1 MQTRM
6 RFRSVKSTA
15 LRNVLISGLCLAVII
30 FVASITPASFMLQPA
45 QAAEAIQNTTA
56 TAKQLQMDGT
66 RLQLQGNVEGA
77 IKKYRESLALES
89 NEKLEILLKKLEKQ
103 IGKTGETIAGASAT
117 QEKIAEPT
125 EQKQVPAALPQEQSP
140 APSIGMNE
148 QQIQQT
154 QKETPAAP
162 EGAEKTSAPVAKE
175 LAPPAEARPTA
186 EQTDEKNEQ
195 AAAQPPA
202 ALELASVVPSQEQS
216 PVLETN
222 VIEKQ
227 ADQVQQAAT
236 NAVVATG
243 PQVQNP
249 SPSGLSVGD
258 KVKFDDSE
266 WEVVTAREAGS
277 VLMGSFGQSK
287 RTDGKFIYVQ
297 FKVLNTTSE
306 QQMVLRTPAL
316 QDSKERKFK
325 ELGGIELYLEEG
337 EKGMTL
343 EQLPAGLPKKFAA
356 VFEVPSDANGFMFL
370 TTSLSK
376 FRQEEKGVKLGF

>member
-6 RFRSVKSTA
+6 RFRSVKSTV

-125 EQKQVPAALPQEQSP
+125 EQKQGPVALPQEQSP
-140 APSIGMNE
+140 APSTGMTE

-154 QKETPAAP
+154 QQGTPAAP
-162 EGAEKTSAPVAKE
+162 EGADKISAPVAKE

-186 EQTDEKNEQ
+186 VQTDEKNEQ
-195 AAAQPPA
+195 AAAKPPVALEPAPA
-202 ALELASVVPSQEQS
+202 APSREQS

-222 VIEKQ
+222 VSEKQ
-227 ADQVQQAAT
+227 ADQVQRAAT
-236 NAVVATG
+236 NAAVATG

-249 SPSGLSVGD
+249 SPSGLGIGD

-266 WEVVTAREAGS
+266 WEVVTAREVGS
-277 VLMGSFGQSK
+277 ALKGKFDQPK
-287 RTDGKFIYVQ
+287 RTDGKFVYVQ

-306 QQMVLRTPAL
+306 QQMVLFTPAI
-316 QDSKERKFK
+316 QDSTGRKFE
-325 ELGGIELYLEEG
+325 ELNDTELYLGEG
-337 EKGMTL
+337 ETGMTL
-343 EQLPAGLPKKFAA
+343 EQLPSGLPKKFSAI
-356 VFEVPSDANGFMFL
+356 FEVPSDASGFMFL
-370 TTSLSK
+370 TRSFAA
-376 FRQEEKGVKLGF
+376 FRSEEKGVKLGF